1 MLSKKRTTNTR
12 TRNTTLNQGF
22 EQDLTTKQKFYLY
35 LYHVCPAI
43 EILNLLWKQYILHRD
58 RENRVYHIKN
68 SPFKPHPCGYDSMFK
83 SVCGYI
89 DPDMFL
95 DYYHIRESY
104 LSSIKIIG
112 HPYFICR
119 IQKTKQE
126 IESREHYFTALINEP
141 QIKLRCSEK
150 IKILHRV
157 IDYLSQTKYKLN
169 QDQIMRYIISIFNMY
184 NNYRILFAYPIAI
197 DCNGELCRFE

>member
-1 MLSKKRTTNTR
+1 M
-12 TRNTTLNQGF
+12 
-22 EQDLTTKQKFYLY
+22 
-35 LYHVCPAI
+35 CPAI
-43 EILNLLWKQYILHRD
+43 EILHLLWKDYILYRD
-58 RENRVYHIKN
+58 RDIRVFHIQN

-95 DYYHIRESY
+95 DYYHVRESY
-104 LSSIKIIG
+104 LSSIKIVG

-119 IQKTKQE
+119 IQKTKE
-126 IESREHYFTALINEP
+126 ELESSVHYFTSLINEP
-141 QIKLRCSEK
+141 QIKLKLSEK
-150 IKILHRV
+150 IKVLHRV
-157 IDYLSQTKYKLN
+157 IGYLSQTKYKLN

-197 DCNGELCRFE
+197 DINNELCRFE